1 MILFLGKEE
10 YHYNK
15 KITQKQSIILKL
27 KNNTMNSLSR
37 NTTSTNTYTERI
49 VQFGEG
55 NFLRAFANWM
65 FHEMNENANFDGG
78 VVAVQPIEQGLI
90 KMLNDQD
97 GLYTLYLN
105 GIKDGKAISEH
116 KIIDCIQRG
125 INPYENH
132 ADFMAIAEN
141 PDLRFVISNTTEAGI
156 AYNSEDSLDDAPQ
169 KSFPGK
175 LTSLL
180 FKRFQKF
187 DGASDKGLIIIP
199 CELIDRNGD
208 NLKRII
214 LQYADD
220 WNLGEGFTNWINNNT
235 TFCNTLVDRIVPGY
249 PRDKMEAITEELGYK
264 DNLVVE
270 GEQFHLWVIE
280 GPDSIKD
287 EFPSEACGLN
297 VIFTDNMEPYRTR
310 KVRILNGAHTTLVPV
325 GYLYGIDRVR
335 ESLEDGVV
343 GKFLQDALFNNIC
356 PTLDLPDEEL
366 SQFSSDVL
374 DRFRNPYLEHE
385 LMSISLN
392 SISKYK
398 TRVLPSALEFIKRK
412 NELPSNL
419 LFSLASLIAF
429 YKGDRNGTPIGL
441 KDNQDVLDFFKNS
454 WGETNDFVQVTN
466 DVLSNTD
473 FWGTDLTEI
482 DGLQE
487 EVTIHLESILNL
499 GMKEALEAFI
509 K

>member
-1 MILFLGKEE
+1 M
-10 YHYNK
+10 
-15 KITQKQSIILKL
+15 KL
-27 KNNTMNSLSR
+27 LNR
-37 NTTSTNTYTERI
+37 TTVVAKTYTERI
-49 VQFGEG
+49 IQFGEG

-65 FHEMNENANFDGG
+65 IHEMNKKAGFDAG
-78 VVAVQPIEQGLI
+78 VVAIQPIDQGLI

-105 GIKDGKAISEH
+105 GIKNGEVISEH
-116 KIIDCIQRG
+116 EVIDCIQRG
-125 INPYENH
+125 INPYSNFEKYI
-132 ADFMAIAEN
+132 DTAEN

-156 AYNSEDSLDDAPQ
+156 SYNAEDKLTDKPQ

-175 LTSLL
+175 LTALL
-180 FKRFQKF
+180 YKRFLAF
-187 DGASDKGLIIIP
+187 GGASDKGLIIIP

-214 LQYADD
+214 LQYAEEWKLED
-220 WNLGEGFTNWINNNT
+220 EFIEWIEEDNI
-235 TFCNTLVDRIVPGY
+235 FCNTLVDRIVPGY
-249 PRDKMEAITEELGYK
+249 PKDKMEAITAELGYK

-280 GPDSIKD
+280 APDSVKE

-335 ESLEDGVV
+335 ESLEDEVV
-343 GKFLQDALFNNIC
+343 GKFLKDALFNNIC

-366 SQFSSDVL
+366 SQFSADVL
-374 DRFRNPYLEHE
+374 DRFRNPYLQHE

-398 TRVLPSALEFIKRK
+398 TRVLPSVLEFIKRK

-419 LFSLASLIAF
+419 LFSLAALIAF
-429 YKGDRNGTPIGL
+429 YKGDRNGTPIAL
-441 KDNQDVLDFFKNS
+441 KDDQAVLDFFNNAWKN
-454 WGETNDFVQVTN
+454 NFVEVVEA
-466 DVLSNTD
+466 VLANTD
-473 FWGTDLTEI
+473 FWGTDLTAI

-487 EVTIHLESILNL
+487 EVTSHLEAILDN
-499 GMKEALEAFI
+499 GMEAALKSFVN
-509 K
+509 